1 MFGIFERR
9 KIMNVKQNVNRRLE
23 SFDEWLFKPHPY
35 LHLGLGLWNAYC
47 AFTWYV
53 SMSYKSGLERV
64 ASFGIGTLSATF
76 AYTQL
81 KCAMQEF
88 DALKRNQ

>member
-1 MFGIFERR
+1 
-9 KIMNVKQNVNRRLE
+9 
-23 SFDEWLFKPHPY
+23 
-35 LHLGLGLWNAYC
+35 
-47 AFTWYV
+47 
-53 SMSYKSGLERV
+53 MSVKSGFSRV